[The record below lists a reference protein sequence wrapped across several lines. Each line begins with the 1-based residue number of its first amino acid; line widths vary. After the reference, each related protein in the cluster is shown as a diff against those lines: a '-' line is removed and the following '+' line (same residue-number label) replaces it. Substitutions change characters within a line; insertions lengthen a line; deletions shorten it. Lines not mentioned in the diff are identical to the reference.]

1 MFKRK
6 FWQFIVDYG
15 TKVLK
20 FESCVIVFNLNN
32 VNSTKII
39 VGENEDC

>member
-20 FESCVIVFNLNN
+20 IESCAITSNPNN
-32 VNSTKII
+32 VNSTKT
-39 VGENEDC
+39 

>member
-20 FESCVIVFNLNN
+20 IESRVITSNPNN
-32 VNSTKII
+32 VNSTKT
-39 VGENEDC
+39 

>member
-20 FESCVIVFNLNN
+20 IESCAITSNPNKNHEKKF
-32 VNSTKII
+32 
-39 VGENEDC
+39 

>member
-20 FESCVIVFNLNN
+20 IESCVITYNPNN
-32 VNSTKII
+32 VNSTKT
-39 VGENEDC
+39 